1 MADTLLLLLKI
12 FVVFATA
19 GSLLE
24 LGLQLELRQTVA
36 GVRNPRFALL
46 TLLWGFALGP
56 ALAVLLARVLFLA
69 EPYAIGLIVMSMV
82 PCAAYLSILV
92 GWARGDLG
100 YSASALLLTCL
111 GIVVFVPLVLP
122 MIIPEVSVSAWVI
135 AKPLIVLVLV
145 PFVVGLAIR
154 QRSERVAGKIQ
165 PIIKKIVFIAILA
178 LIVLTVLLYGK
189 GIVLSA
195 GSRALLA
202 LLLFYALATLLS
214 YVSAFGMPE
223 SQKRVL
229 GLAIFSRNSGP
240 AMATVLS
247 IPNVEGNAVVM
258 VALGILVSASLSIP
272 LARRLG
278 RRADATQ
285 ESAASDPAAE

>member
-1 MADTLLLLLKI
+1 MAETLFLLLKI
-12 FVVFATA
+12 SVVFATA

-24 LGLQLELRQTVA
+24 LGLQLELRQSVV

-46 TLLWGFALGP
+46 TLLWGFVLGP
-56 ALAVLLARVLFLA
+56 ALAVLLSRVLVLD

-82 PCAAYLSILV
+82 PGAAYLSILV

-122 MIIPEVSVSAWVI
+122 QIVPGVSVSAWAI

-145 PFVVGLAIR
+145 PFIIGLAIR

-165 PIIKKIVFIAILA
+165 PIIKKIAVIGMLACLA
-178 LIVLTVLLYGK
+178 LAVLLYGK

-195 GSRALLA
+195 GSRALLS
-202 LLLFYALATLLS
+202 LVLFFVLATLAS
-214 YVSAFGMPE
+214 YGSAFGMPQ
-223 SQKRVL
+223 SQKKVL
-229 GLAIFSRNSGP
+229 GLVICSRSSGP

-247 IPNVEGNAVVM
+247 IPNLHGNAVVM
-258 VALGILVSASLSIP
+258 VALGILVQTFLSFP
-272 LARRLG
+272 MARWLG
-278 RRADATQ
+278 KRAQVTA
-285 ESAASDPAAE
+285 PNPP

>member
-1 MADTLLLLLKI
+1 MDEILLTLLKI

-24 LGLQLELRQTVA
+24 LGLQLELRQTVV
-36 GVRNPRFALL
+36 GLRNPRFTLL

-56 ALAVLLARVLFLA
+56 ALAVLLARVLFLT

-82 PCAAYLSILV
+82 PGAAYLSMLV
-92 GWARGDLG
+92 NWARGDLG

-122 MIIPEVSVSAWVI
+122 MIVAGVSVSAWVI

-154 QRSERVAGKIQ
+154 QRSESVAGKIS
-165 PIIKKIVFIAILA
+165 PFIKKTASIGLA
-178 LIVLTVLLYGK
+178 GCLVLTVLLYGK
-189 GIVLSA
+189 GIILSA
-195 GSRALLA
+195 GSRALLS
-202 LLLFYALATLLS
+202 LLLFFVLATLLS
-214 YVSAFGMPE
+214 HVSAFGMPA

-229 GLAIFSRNSGP
+229 GLAICSRNSGP
-240 AMATVLS
+240 AIATVLS
-247 IPNVEGNAVVM
+247 IPNVDGNAVVM
-258 VALGILVSASLSIP
+258 VALGILAQAALSFP
-272 LARRLG
+272 LAHRLG
-278 RRADATQ
+278 KRAAAT
-285 ESAASDPAAE
+285 

>member
-1 MADTLLLLLKI
+1 MAETLLLLLKI

-24 LGLQLELRQTVA
+24 LGLQLELRQTVV

-56 ALAVLLARVLFLA
+56 ALAVLLSRVLVLA

-82 PCAAYLSILV
+82 PGAAYLSMLV
-92 GWARGDLG
+92 GWARADLG

-122 MIIPEVSVSAWVI
+122 QIVPGISVTVWAI
-135 AKPLIVLVLV
+135 AKPLIGLVLV
-145 PFVVGLAIR
+145 PVVVGLAIR
-154 QRSERVAGKIQ
+154 QRSERVADKIQ
-165 PIIKKIVFIAILA
+165 PIIKKIAFIALMA
-178 LIVLTVLLYGK
+178 CLVLTVLLYAR

-195 GSRALLA
+195 GSRALLS
-202 LLLFYALATLLS
+202 LVLFFPLATLAT
-214 YVSAFGMPE
+214 YFSAFGMPE

-229 GLAIFSRNSGP
+229 SLAICSRNSGP

-247 IPNVEGNAVVM
+247 IPNLHGDAFVM
-258 VALGILVSASLSIP
+258 VGLGILVQASLSVP
-272 LARRLG
+272 LARWLG
-278 RRADATQ
+278 KRTQ
-285 ESAASDPAAE
+285 VTTAPNSL